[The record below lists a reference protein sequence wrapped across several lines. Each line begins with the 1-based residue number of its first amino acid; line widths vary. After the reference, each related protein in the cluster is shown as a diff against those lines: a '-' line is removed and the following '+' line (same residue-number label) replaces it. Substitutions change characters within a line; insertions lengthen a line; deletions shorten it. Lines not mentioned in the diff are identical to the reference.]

1 MNSFLQDVRY
11 GLRML
16 RKTPGFTAVAVLVLA
31 LAIGGTSAMFTIT
44 NALVLRPLACQH
56 PEQLVRVYSKEN
68 KPDGSYRGFSYPNY
82 VEMREKNSVFS
93 QLCGFSLVMVGS
105 NEGDLTRRSFAALIS
120 TNYFETLGVSL
131 AAGRSFLPEEERPGS
146 AIPSVIV
153 SHAYWRKTGFNPALL
168 GRTIRLNARVFQVV
182 GVAPEYF
189 TGTTA
194 LFSPEFWLPL
204 GMYEAVANDFMNA
217 NKQRLQERNH
227 HCLMLVGRLKP
238 GLSQAAAQTQLQ
250 GLAAQLAAA
259 YPEANE
265 HQTFQLGKL
274 SRMSINTNPH
284 EDSGLV
290 PLSGL
295 LLGMAGAVL
304 LIACLNLANMLLA
317 RSAARRRE
325 FAIRLSLGG
334 GRFRLVRQLLTEGL
348 LLALLGGAA
357 GLLLASWATSLIAAS
372 LAPHLP
378 FLTIVFDTRPDW
390 RVVTATFG
398 TCLVSVLLFALGP
411 AWRLSRL
418 NITQVLKE
426 QVGDELHGH
435 SSHSLFSLRSL
446 LVVGQLALSLA
457 LLTAAG
463 IFAHGAIASARANP
477 GFSLDPLLLVETDAG
492 LTGYDEI
499 RGRQLYLDLLQR
511 LRALPGVQAASLA
524 HVVPFGIYSDGREVR
539 RAGAG
544 ASDKG
549 GKDSS
554 GDGSQPIY
562 ASFNIVGTD
571 YFKTL

>member
-31 LAIGGTSAMFTIT
+31 LAIGGTSAMFTII

-290 PLSGL
+290 P
-295 LLGMAGAVL
+295 
-304 LIACLNLANMLLA
+304 
-317 RSAARRRE
+317 
-325 FAIRLSLGG
+325 
-334 GRFRLVRQLLTEGL
+334 
-348 LLALLGGAA
+348 
-357 GLLLASWATSLIAAS
+357 
-372 LAPHLP
+372 
-378 FLTIVFDTRPDW
+378 
-390 RVVTATFG
+390 
-398 TCLVSVLLFALGP
+398 
-411 AWRLSRL
+411 
-418 NITQVLKE
+418 
-426 QVGDELHGH
+426 
-435 SSHSLFSLRSL
+435 
-446 LVVGQLALSLA
+446 
-457 LLTAAG
+457 
-463 IFAHGAIASARANP
+463 
-477 GFSLDPLLLVETDAG
+477 
-492 LTGYDEI
+492 
-499 RGRQLYLDLLQR
+499 
-511 LRALPGVQAASLA
+511 
-524 HVVPFGIYSDGREVR
+524 
-539 RAGAG
+539 
-544 ASDKG
+544 
-549 GKDSS
+549 
-554 GDGSQPIY
+554 
-562 ASFNIVGTD
+562 
-571 YFKTL
+571 